1 MTKRENALTALQGK
15 KPESVPCFYS
25 ACQIIPPASALESPP
40 MGSGA
45 GYDGYGVHQTP
56 TESAGGMYTPTP
68 GIPPVLEL
76 EKIED
81 WKKIVH
87 FPDYS
92 QVDFKTISEQERAF
106 FHLDKNNFVQDLFC
120 PNGIFERLH
129 FLMGFENA
137 MIAIMEEPEIVSDIV
152 GAIADKKIEFIYKA
166 AEYYKPDYF
175 TYLDDYAHI
184 NGLFI
189 SKDTFREI
197 FKPHYQRIVK
207 ACKETEMTFKTHCCG
222 KMETLLDDFL
232 DMGVTALDPVQCC
245 NNIPEMKKKTLG
257 KAGIMGGLDVQNVVD
272 ITASSEEDIRREVR
286 RCIDEYAPDGGY
298 MIYGASLHMYNPA
311 AYAPGQPL
319 GIVIDECEKYGH
331 NYYLS
336 R

>member
-68 GIPPVLEL
+68 GMPPVLEL

-106 FHLDKNNFVQDLFC
+106 F
-120 PNGIFERLH
+120 PSG
-129 FLMGFENA
+129 
-137 MIAIMEEPEIVSDIV
+137 
-152 GAIADKKIEFIYKA
+152 
-166 AEYYKPDYF
+166 
-175 TYLDDYAHI
+175 
-184 NGLFI
+184 
-189 SKDTFREI
+189 
-197 FKPHYQRIVK
+197 
-207 ACKETEMTFKTHCCG
+207 
-222 KMETLLDDFL
+222 
-232 DMGVTALDPVQCC
+232 
-245 NNIPEMKKKTLG
+245 
-257 KAGIMGGLDVQNVVD
+257 
-272 ITASSEEDIRREVR
+272 
-286 RCIDEYAPDGGY
+286 
-298 MIYGASLHMYNPA
+298 
-311 AYAPGQPL
+311 
-319 GIVIDECEKYGH
+319 
-331 NYYLS
+331 
-336 R
+336 